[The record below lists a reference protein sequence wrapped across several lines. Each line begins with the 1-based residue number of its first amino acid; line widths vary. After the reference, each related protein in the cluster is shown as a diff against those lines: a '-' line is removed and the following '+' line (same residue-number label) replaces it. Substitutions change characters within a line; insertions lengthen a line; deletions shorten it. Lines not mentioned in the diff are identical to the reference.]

1 MTLTEKNIYQ
11 ANLFSNRLL
20 KNYKQLKKWARKNKI
35 SCYRLYDR
43 DIPEIPLAVD
53 LYTFL
58 PDEIKTKLEVSN
70 FLDEQN
76 VQISANTKIGL
87 EMQKD
92 ELKRT
97 YLHIY
102 LYERP
107 YEKEQKD
114 EEDWLLEM
122 KKAASSSLNIDEQN
136 IIIKTRR
143 KQSGNEE
150 SARNQYTKI
159 ETDKHITGLVQ
170 EQGQIFKVNL
180 TDYIDTG
187 LFFDHRPLRAEIRKS
202 CDGKKVLN
210 LFCYTGSFSV
220 YAAQGNA
227 KEVQSV
233 DLSKTYLDWAKENMK
248 MNEFSNEKKYFFTRD
263 DVFNYLNR
271 VNAENQK
278 NQNAKSENFFDI
290 IILDPPTFSNSKRT
304 ENTLDINKDWPVLI
318 AKCLKILKTNGILYF
333 STNSRKLNFKT
344 ELLSETV
351 NLNNLQIEDIT
362 LKTIPEDFRNTKIHR
377 AWKITKVSY

>member
-1 MTLTEKNIYQ
+1 
-11 ANLFSNRLL
+11 
-20 KNYKQLKKWARKNKI
+20 
-35 SCYRLYDR
+35 
-43 DIPEIPLAVD
+43 
-53 LYTFL
+53 
-58 PDEIKTKLEVSN
+58 
-70 FLDEQN
+70 
-76 VQISANTKIGL
+76 
-87 EMQKD
+87 
-92 ELKRT
+92 
-97 YLHIY
+97 
-102 LYERP
+102 
-107 YEKEQKD
+107 
-114 EEDWLLEM
+114 M
-122 KKAASSSLNIDEQN
+122 KKAASSSLNIDEKN

-159 ETDKHITGLVQ
+159 ETDKHITGFVQ

-263 DVFNYLNR
+263 DVFSFLNR
-271 VNAENQK
+271 VNAET
-278 NQNAKSENFFDI
+278 QNAKSENFFDI

-362 LKTIPEDFRNTKIHR
+362 IKTIPEDFRNTKIHR

>member
-107 YEKEQKD
+107 YEKDQKD
-114 EEDWLLEM
+114 EEDWLLAM
-122 KKAASSSLNIDEQN
+122 KKVAASSLNIDEKH

-159 ETDKHITGLVQ
+159 ETDEHLTGFVQ

-227 KEVQSV
+227 KEVESV

-248 MNEFSNEKKYFFTRD
+248 MNEFTNEKKYFFTRD
-263 DVFNYLNR
+263 DVFNFLNR
-271 VNAENQK
+271 VNAENKK

-318 AKCLKILKTNGILYF
+318 AKCLKILKANGILYF

-362 LKTIPEDFRNTKIHR
+362 LKTIPEDFRNSKIHR

>member
-87 EMQKD
+87 EMQRD

-122 KKAASSSLNIDEQN
+122 KKAASSSLNIDEKH

-159 ETDKHITGLVQ
+159 ETDEHLIGFVQ

-248 MNEFSNEKKYFFTRD
+248 MNEFTNEKKYFFTRD
-263 DVFNYLNR
+263 DVFNFLNR

-318 AKCLKILKTNGILYF
+318 AKCLKILKANGILYF

-344 ELLSETV
+344 ELLSETM

-362 LKTIPEDFRNTKIHR
+362 LKTIPEDFRNSKIHR

>member
-107 YEKEQKD
+107 YEKDQKD
-114 EEDWLLEM
+114 EEDWLLAM
-122 KKAASSSLNIDEQN
+122 KKVAASSLNIDEKH

-159 ETDKHITGLVQ
+159 ETDEHLTGFVQ

-248 MNEFSNEKKYFFTRD
+248 MNEFTNEKKYFFTRD
-263 DVFNYLNR
+263 DVFNFLNR

-318 AKCLKILKTNGILYF
+318 AKCLKILKANGILYF

-362 LKTIPEDFRNTKIHR
+362 LKTIPEDFRNSKIHR

>member
-58 PDEIKTKLEVSN
+58 PKEIKTKNQVEDFLNKQNQEISSN
-70 FLDEQN
+70 SKL
-76 VQISANTKIGL
+76 GL
-87 EMQKD
+87 EMQQN

-107 YEKEQKD
+107 YEKNQND
-114 EEDWLLEM
+114 EDAWLLEI
-122 KKAASSSLNIDEQN
+122 KKVASLTLNIAEN
-136 IIIKTRR
+136 HIIIKTRR
-143 KQSGNEE
+143 KQSANEE
-150 SARNQYTKI
+150 LARNQYTKI
-159 ETDKHITGLVQ
+159 ETDKHLTGFVQ

-187 LFFDHRPLRAEIRKS
+187 LFFDHRPLRAEIKKS
-202 CDGKKVLN
+202 CKEKKVLN

-227 KEVQSV
+227 SKVTSV

-248 MNEFSNEKKYFFTRD
+248 MNDFSDEKKYFFVRD
-263 DVFNYLNR
+263 DVFNFLDQANLR
-271 VNAENQK
+271 NQK
-278 NQNAKSENFFDI
+278 GENFFDI
-290 IILDPPTFSNSKRT
+290 IILDPPTFSNSKKT
-304 ENTLDINKDWPVLI
+304 ENTLDINKDWPILI
-318 AKCLKILKTNGILYF
+318 EKCLKILNPNGILYF

-344 ELLSETV
+344 EILSEK
-351 NLNNLQIEDIT
+351 LDLENLQIEDIT
-362 LKTIPEDFRNTKIHR
+362 QKTIPDDFRNKKIHR
-377 AWKITKVSY
+377 AWRIQLL

>member
-107 YEKEQKD
+107 YEKDQKD

-122 KKAASSSLNIDEQN
+122 KKAAASSLNIDEKH

-159 ETDKHITGLVQ
+159 ETDEHLTGFVQ

-227 KEVQSV
+227 KEVESV

-248 MNEFSNEKKYFFTRD
+248 MNEFTNEKKYFFTRD
-263 DVFNYLNR
+263 DVFNFLNR
-271 VNAENQK
+271 VNAENKK

-318 AKCLKILKTNGILYF
+318 AKCLKILKANGILYF

-362 LKTIPEDFRNTKIHR
+362 LKTIPEDFRNSKIHR

>member
-107 YEKEQKD
+107 YEKDQKD

-122 KKAASSSLNIDEQN
+122 KKAAASSLNIDEKH

-159 ETDKHITGLVQ
+159 ETDEHLTGFVQ

-227 KEVQSV
+227 KEVESV

-248 MNEFSNEKKYFFTRD
+248 MNEFTNEKKYFFTRD
-263 DVFNYLNR
+263 DVFNFLNR

-318 AKCLKILKTNGILYF
+318 AKCLKILKANGILYF

-362 LKTIPEDFRNTKIHR
+362 LKTIPEDFRNSKIHR

>member
-107 YEKEQKD
+107 YEKDQKD
-114 EEDWLLEM
+114 EEDWLLAM
-122 KKAASSSLNIDEQN
+122 KKVAASSLNIDEKH

-159 ETDKHITGLVQ
+159 ETDEHLTGFVQ

-248 MNEFSNEKKYFFTRD
+248 MNEFTNEKKYFFTRD
-263 DVFNYLNR
+263 DVFNFLNR
-271 VNAENQK
+271 VNAENKK

-318 AKCLKILKTNGILYF
+318 AKCLKILKANGILYF

-362 LKTIPEDFRNTKIHR
+362 LKTIPEDFRNSKIHR

>member
-107 YEKEQKD
+107 YEKDQKD

-122 KKAASSSLNIDEQN
+122 KKAAASSLNIDEKH

-159 ETDKHITGLVQ
+159 ETDEHLTGFVQ

-248 MNEFSNEKKYFFTRD
+248 MNEFTNEKKYFFTRD
-263 DVFNYLNR
+263 DVFNFLNR

-318 AKCLKILKTNGILYF
+318 AKCLKILKANGILYF

-362 LKTIPEDFRNTKIHR
+362 LKTIPEDFRNSKIHR

>member
-107 YEKEQKD
+107 YEKDQKD

-122 KKAASSSLNIDEQN
+122 KKAAASSLNIDEKH

-159 ETDKHITGLVQ
+159 ETDEHLTGFIQ

-187 LFFDHRPLRAEIRKS
+187 LFFDHRPLRTEIRKS

-227 KEVQSV
+227 KEVESV

-248 MNEFSNEKKYFFTRD
+248 MNEFTNEKKYFFTRD
-263 DVFNYLNR
+263 DVFNFLNR

-318 AKCLKILKTNGILYF
+318 AKCLKILKANGILYF

-362 LKTIPEDFRNTKIHR
+362 LKTIPEDFRNSKIHR

>member
-122 KKAASSSLNIDEQN
+122 KKAASSSLNIDEKN

-159 ETDKHITGLVQ
+159 ETDKHITGFVQ

-263 DVFNYLNR
+263 DVFSFLNR
-271 VNAENQK
+271 VNAET
-278 NQNAKSENFFDI
+278 QNAKSENFFDI

-362 LKTIPEDFRNTKIHR
+362 IKTIPEDFRNTKIHR

>member
-58 PDEIKTKLEVSN
+58 PDEIKTKFEISN

-159 ETDKHITGLVQ
+159 ETDKHLTGLVQ

>member
-122 KKAASSSLNIDEQN
+122 KKAASSSLNIDEKN

-159 ETDKHITGLVQ
+159 ETDKHITGFVQ

>member
-107 YEKEQKD
+107 YEKDQKD

-122 KKAASSSLNIDEQN
+122 KKAAASSLNIDEKH

-159 ETDKHITGLVQ
+159 ETDEHLTGFVQ

-248 MNEFSNEKKYFFTRD
+248 MNEFTNEKKYFFTRD
-263 DVFNYLNR
+263 DVFNFLNR
-271 VNAENQK
+271 VNAENKK

-318 AKCLKILKTNGILYF
+318 AKCLKILKANGILYF

-362 LKTIPEDFRNTKIHR
+362 LKTIPEDFRNSKIHR

>member
-107 YEKEQKD
+107 YEKDQKD
-114 EEDWLLEM
+114 EEDWLLAM
-122 KKAASSSLNIDEQN
+122 KKVAASSLNIDEKH

-159 ETDKHITGLVQ
+159 ETDEHLTGFVQ

-227 KEVQSV
+227 KEVESV

-248 MNEFSNEKKYFFTRD
+248 MNEFTNEKKYFFTRD
-263 DVFNYLNR
+263 DVFNFLNR

-318 AKCLKILKTNGILYF
+318 AKCLKILKANGILYF

-362 LKTIPEDFRNTKIHR
+362 LKTIPEDFRNSKIHR

>member
-58 PDEIKTKLEVSN
+58 PKEIKTKNQVEDFLNKQNQEISSN
-70 FLDEQN
+70 SKL
-76 VQISANTKIGL
+76 GL
-87 EMQKD
+87 EMQQN

-107 YEKEQKD
+107 YEKNQND
-114 EEDWLLEM
+114 EDAWLLEI
-122 KKAASSSLNIDEQN
+122 KKVASLTLNIAEN
-136 IIIKTRR
+136 HIIIKTRR
-143 KQSGNEE
+143 KQSANEE
-150 SARNQYTKI
+150 LARNQYTKI
-159 ETDKHITGLVQ
+159 ETDKHLKGFVQ

-187 LFFDHRPLRAEIRKS
+187 LFFDHRPLRAEIKKS
-202 CDGKKVLN
+202 CKEKKVLN

-227 KEVQSV
+227 SKVTSV

-248 MNEFSNEKKYFFTRD
+248 MNDFSDEKKYFFVRD
-263 DVFNYLNR
+263 DVFNFLDQANLR
-271 VNAENQK
+271 NQK
-278 NQNAKSENFFDI
+278 GENFFDI
-290 IILDPPTFSNSKRT
+290 IILDPPTFSNSKKT
-304 ENTLDINKDWPVLI
+304 ENTLDINKDWPILI
-318 AKCLKILKTNGILYF
+318 EKCLKILNPNGILYF

-344 ELLSETV
+344 EILSEK
-351 NLNNLQIEDIT
+351 LDLENLQIEDIT
-362 LKTIPEDFRNTKIHR
+362 QKTIPDDFRNKKIHR
-377 AWKITKVSY
+377 AWRIQLL